1 MPVRMRRLRLVS
13 TTPRT
18 GTVPDGPIRPAKR
31 EGTMKIAFCTQ
42 DMVRVDAHFGW
53 AKNIAIYEIDTAGY
67 RLLEAVQ
74 FNGQMFEDGNE
85 DKLVPKIA
93 AIEDCAI
100 VYLAAIGASA
110 AARIVAKK
118 IHPVKVEQ
126 PEVITD
132 VLDKLVVLLNG
143 SPPPWLRKALNKGA
157 EVARNFDE
165 E

>member
-1 MPVRMRRLRLVS
+1 MPVRTRRLRLVS
-13 TTPRT
+13 TTP
-18 GTVPDGPIRPAKR
+18 GTAAAPDGSGAPAKR
-31 EGTMKIAFCTQ
+31 EGMMKVAFCTQ
-42 DMVRVDAHFGW
+42 DMARVDAHFGW
-53 AKNIAIYEIDTAGY
+53 AKNIAIYEIDPTGY

-126 PEVITD
+126 PEAITD
-132 VLDKLVVLLNG
+132 LCEKLVVTLNG

>member
-1 MPVRMRRLRLVS
+1 
-13 TTPRT
+13 
-18 GTVPDGPIRPAKR
+18 
-31 EGTMKIAFCTQ
+31 
-42 DMVRVDAHFGW
+42 
-53 AKNIAIYEIDTAGY
+53 
-67 RLLEAVQ
+67 
-74 FNGQMFEDGNE
+74 MFEDGNE

-143 SPPPWLRKALNKGA
+143 SPPPWLRKALHKGA